1 MADTAFLAIIL
12 LLFAL
17 AAVLAIVLKISSAI
31 TEIAVGVAAASL
43 FGVSNQGHDWL
54 PFLAAMG
61 SLVLTFLAG
70 LEIDP
75 EAFKRSWKASNTL
88 GIAAFVSPF
97 LGCWAFAQ
105 FVLGWPQ
112 PQAMI
117 AGVALSTTSVAVVF
131 VVLTESGLTTTD
143 TGKLILSAC
152 FINDLGTAAALSLLF
167 RPPDVVFLAVMV
179 GALAAAALLLPRV
192 IPPIFKWFGSRPN
205 EFEVKFLLLLAVG
218 FGVLAELAGSHAVL
232 PAYILGLLLAGTM
245 AKRREVFLR
254 MRTIALGFLTP
265 AFFVNAGLNI
275 DAAAVLAGA
284 GLVVL
289 FMGAKMASKLVV
301 VVPISRKYLARHS
314 TYTALL
320 MSTGLTF
327 GTISATY
334 GLQAGII
341 DRAQFS
347 VLVAAVLLTAVIP
360 TFIAQRWFD
369 PIRRDPH
376 ILAWGPPTEEP
387 RPEASK

>member
-1 MADTAFLAIIL
+1 MADTAFLAIL
-12 LLFAL
+12 LALFVA
-17 AAVLAIVLKISSAI
+17 AAVLGILLKVSSAI
-31 TEIAVGVAAASL
+31 MEIVVGVAAASL
-43 FGVSNQGHDWL
+43 FGVSPAGHEWL

-75 EAFKRSWKASNTL
+75 EAFKRSWKASSTL
-88 GIAAFVSPF
+88 GIAAFLSPF
-97 LGCWAFAQ
+97 FGCWAFAQ

-112 PQAMI
+112 AQAMI
-117 AGVALSTTSVAVVF
+117 AGVSLSTTSVAVVF

-167 RPPDVVFLAVMV
+167 RPPDVLFLGVMA
-179 GALAAAALLLPRV
+179 GALVLAFFGLPRV
-192 IPPIFKWFGSRPN
+192 IPKLFKWFGSRPN
-205 EFEVKFLLLLAVG
+205 EFEVKFMLLLAVG

-232 PAYILGLLLAGTM
+232 PAYILGLMLAGTLS
-245 AKRREVFLR
+245 KKREVFLKL
-254 MRTIALGFLTP
+254 RTLALGFLTP

-275 DAAAVLAGA
+275 DAAAVAAGA

-289 FMGAKMASKLVV
+289 LTGAKMASKLVV
-301 VVPISRKYLARHS
+301 VVPLSRKFIPRHS
-314 TYTALL
+314 AYTALL

-341 DRAQFS
+341 DRSQFS
-347 VLVAAVLLTAVIP
+347 ILVTAVLMTAVVP
-360 TFIAQRWFD
+360 TLIAQKWFD
-369 PIRRDPH
+369 PVRREPG
-376 ILAWGPPTEEP
+376 ILGSNGGGQAGPTKEED
-387 RPEASK
+387 

>member
-1 MADTAFLAIIL
+1 MADTVFLTVIL
-12 LLFAL
+12 LLSVIAAAL
-17 AAVLAIVLKISSAI
+17 AIWLKISTVI
-31 TEIAVGVAAASL
+31 VEIAIGVAAASL
-43 FGVSNQGHDWL
+43 FGVSPAGHDWL

-75 EAFKRSWKASNTL
+75 EAFRRDWKAANAI

-112 PQAMI
+112 APAMI

-131 VVLTESGLTTTD
+131 VVLMESGLTTTR

-152 FINDLGTAAALSLLF
+152 FINDLATVAALSLLF
-167 RPPDVVFLAVMV
+167 RPPDLVFLALMA
-179 GALAAAALLLPRV
+179 GALLAAGLGLPRA
-192 IPPIFKWFGSRPN
+192 IPMLFKVFGSRPN
-205 EFEVKFLLLLAVG
+205 EFEVKFLLVIAFG
-218 FGVLAELAGSHAVL
+218 FGVLAEYAGSQAVL
-232 PAYILGLLLAGTM
+232 PAYVLGLLLAGTM
-245 AKRREVFLR
+245 AKNRAVFLR
-254 MRTIALGFLTP
+254 MRTLALAFLTP
-265 AFFVNAGLNI
+265 AFFINAGLNI
-275 DAAAVLAGA
+275 DAAAVAAGA
-284 GLVVL
+284 VLVVAFTGAKMGSKLLVVL
-289 FMGAKMASKLVV
+289 
-301 VVPISRKYLARHS
+301 PLARRFIPRHS

-341 DRAQFS
+341 DRGQFS
-347 VLVAAVLLTAVIP
+347 VLVTAVLMTAIVP
-360 TFIAQRWFD
+360 TLIAQRWFD
-369 PIRRDPH
+369 PIRREPG
-376 ILAWGPPTEEP
+376 ILAPTEGGGAAPAKGE
-387 RPEASK
+387 K

>member
-1 MADTAFLAIIL
+1 M
-12 LLFAL
+12 
-17 AAVLAIVLKISSAI
+17 
-31 TEIAVGVAAASL
+31 AAASL

-112 PQAMI
+112 AQAMI

-167 RPPDVVFLAVMV
+167 RPPDLFFLGAMA
-179 GALAAAALLLPRV
+179 GALAAAFFFLPRV
-192 IPPIFKWFGSRPN
+192 IPKLFQWFGSRPN

-218 FGVLAELAGSHAVL
+218 FGVLAELAGSQAVL
-232 PAYILGLLLAGTM
+232 PAYILGLMLAGTM
-245 AKRREVFLR
+245 SKKREVFLR

-275 DAAAVLAGA
+275 DAVAVAAGA
-284 GLVVL
+284 GLVLL
-289 FMGAKMASKLVV
+289 FTGAKMVSKLVV
-301 VVPISRKYLARHS
+301 VVPLSRRFLPRHS

-341 DRAQFS
+341 DRGQFS
-347 VLVAAVLLTAVIP
+347 VLVTAVLMTAVVP

-369 PIRRDPH
+369 PIRREPQ
-376 ILAWGPPTEEP
+376 ILAGGPGKEGARQEGGT
-387 RPEASK
+387 